1 MAYKMKSKTSN
12 GTWVN
17 NGVSG
22 AIVGG
27 TSNKGGL
34 SRTGV
39 ITKTKSSGKS
49 GTTIFGMSPIKF
61 GKTIMKTAAQRSG
74 AGFVAPI
81 LRPLS
86 KKIKS
91 VFTKLKSRRTKTK
104 K

>member
-1 MAYKMKSKTSN
+1 MAYKMNGKTSN
-12 GTWVN
+12 GTVTKN
-17 NGVSG
+17 
-22 AIVGG
+22 
-27 TSNKGGL
+27 GL

-39 ITKTKSSGKS
+39 ITKTKSSEKS

-61 GKTIMKTAAQRSG
+61 GRTIVKTAVQRSG
-74 AGFVAPI
+74 GGAVAPI